1 MYALYEFL
9 TGPGAWIA
17 FTVFLGG
24 LVVRAVFLYGLS
36 HERDKLIY
44 QHFNPSWGLRSIFH
58 WLIPL
63 GSVSL
68 RQQPL
73 FGLVFFVFHICLL
86 GVPLFLLAHNTLWNE
101 AFGVSLP
108 SLPDVL
114 ADYGTL
120 VVMACVVF
128 LFGRRLARPEVRA
141 ISGAWDYLLLVL
153 VLAPFLTG
161 YLAYHQWGDYELMM
175 VLHVLTGELMLV
187 VIPFSKLGHL
197 ILFFFTRGFIG
208 QEMGARREIDGRLGA
223 RTW

>member
-9 TGPGAWIA
+9 TGLGAWIA
-17 FTVFLGG
+17 FAIFIGG

-36 HERDKLIY
+36 RERDKVIY
-44 QHFNPSWGLRSIFH
+44 HHFNWSWGLRSIFK

-73 FGLVFFVFHICLL
+73 FGLVFFIFHICLL
-86 GVPLFLLAHNTLWNE
+86 AVPLFLLAHNTLWDE

-108 SLPDVL
+108 SLPEAL

-120 VVMACVVF
+120 AAMACVVF
-128 LFGRRLARPEVRA
+128 LFARRLARPEVRA
-141 ISGAWDYLLLVL
+141 ISDPWDYILLLL

-175 VLHVLTGELMLV
+175 VLHVLSGELMLV
-187 VIPFSKLGHL
+187 VVPFSKLGHI
-197 ILFFFTRGFIG
+197 ILFFFTRAFIG
-208 QEMGARREIDGRLGA
+208 SEMGARREIDGRLGA
-223 RTW
+223 HTW